1 LIKHVIGFRRQFSRR
16 SASDAKVRKIVDG
29 GASPVDIVDTI
40 PYGIETLE
48 GGSTARTTRRDWLDT
63 GLRLLSEVGAG
74 GLTIDALTVALGVTK
89 GSFYHHFGAFQDYK
103 AALLDHFERE
113 GTVTIIAQLE
123 QADSDMAK
131 LHQLLDAVAAGPW
144 RVEAAVR
151 AWALQD
157 AEVRACQE
165 RLDARRRLYFRVLC
179 ASLTGNEERAPVMA
193 NMLYALY
200 VGCLQMVPPIE
211 GEARRKVFNE
221 SLRLF
226 TAS

>member
-1 LIKHVIGFRRQFSRR
+1 M
-16 SASDAKVRKIVDG
+16 
-29 GASPVDIVDTI
+29 
-40 PYGIETLE
+40 
-48 GGSTARTTRRDWLDT
+48 DT
-63 GLRLLSEVGAG
+63 GLRLLAEIGAD
-74 GLTIDALTVALGVTK
+74 GLTIDALTVTLGVTK

-113 GTVTIIAQLE
+113 GTVKIIAQLE
-123 QADSDMAK
+123 EAGSDLTK
-131 LHQLLDAVAAGPW
+131 LRQLLDVVAAGPW

-157 AEVRACQE
+157 AEVRTCQE
-165 RLDARRRLYFRVLC
+165 RLDARRRIYFRKLC
-179 ASLTGNEERAPVMA
+179 ASLSGDEERAQVA
-193 NMLYALY
+193 ADLLYALY

-226 TAS
+226 NIP

>member
-1 LIKHVIGFRRQFSRR
+1 MIKHLIKFQHQFSRQFACNPKPR
-16 SASDAKVRKIVDG
+16 EILDG
-29 GASPVDIVDTI
+29 RASPVDIAHTI

-48 GGSTARTTRRDWLDT
+48 GASTARTTRHDWLDM
-63 GLRLLSEVGAG
+63 GLHLLSEVGAA

-113 GTVTIIAQLE
+113 GTVKIIAQLE

-131 LHQLLDAVAAGPW
+131 LHLLLDAVAAGPW
-144 RVEAAVR
+144 RTEAAVR

-157 AEVRACQE
+157 VEVRACQE
-165 RLDARRRLYFRVLC
+165 RLDARRRQYFRVLC
-179 ASLTGNEERAPVMA
+179 ASLTGDEERAPVMA

-211 GEARRKVFNE
+211 GETRRKVFNE